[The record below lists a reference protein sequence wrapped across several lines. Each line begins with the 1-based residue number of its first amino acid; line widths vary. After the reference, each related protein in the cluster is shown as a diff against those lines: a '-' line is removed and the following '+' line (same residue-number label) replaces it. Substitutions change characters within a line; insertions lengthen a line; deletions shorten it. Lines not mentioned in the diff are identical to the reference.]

1 MMFTNRMRYFAK
13 RVINPLM
20 GRSAGSAR
28 SHFALVRHVGRRS
41 GKTYETPLIVF
52 PRTEDFIIVLT
63 YGPKV
68 DWYRNLL
75 AAGQGTLL
83 WHGETYRIGKPES
96 MDRTLALLTF
106 SPFQRFMMRLLDN
119 QYFVRVKSSGLEPVR
134 T

>member
-1 MMFTNRMRYFAK
+1 MFTDRMRYFAK
-13 RVINPLM
+13 RFINPLT

-28 SHFALVRHVGRRS
+28 SPFALVRHVGRRS
-41 GKTYETPLIVF
+41 GKTYETPLLVF
-52 PRTEDFIIVLT
+52 PRGEDFIIVLT

-75 AAGQGTLL
+75 AAEQGTLL
-83 WHGETYRIGKPES
+83 WHGKTYRIGKPES

-119 QYFVRVKSSGLEPVR
+119 RYFVRVKSSSPEPVR